1 MLRAVCLSS
10 LCLCVHSLLSAV
22 AVVCLAGAE
31 QEQELASLRAQL
43 THVSDELVIV
53 EAACGSKAKDRHT
66 LAQIT
71 SLEMTR

>member
-1 MLRAVCLSS
+1 
-10 LCLCVHSLLSAV
+10 
-22 AVVCLAGAE
+22 VCLAGAE